1 VGAKPLPCGMFHRQC
16 EYPAGAFIAVGAPPP
31 ARIAARTPLL
41 QVVLEA
47 VEIAAGTP
55 LPQVVLEMVRIVA
68 GVAFQQD
75 KFKYIADAPD

>member
-1 VGAKPLPCGMFHRQC
+1 MR
-16 EYPAGAFIAVGAPPP
+16 
-31 ARIAARTPLL
+31 
-41 QVVLEA
+41 
-47 VEIAAGTP
+47 IAAGTP